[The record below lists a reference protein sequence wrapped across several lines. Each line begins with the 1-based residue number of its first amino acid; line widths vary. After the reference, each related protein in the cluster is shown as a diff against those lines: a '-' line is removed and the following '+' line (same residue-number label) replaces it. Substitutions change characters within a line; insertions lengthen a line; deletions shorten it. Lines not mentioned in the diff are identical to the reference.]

1 MRGWYKLEPEQARRI
16 LSAWNATDY
25 WRLNKAAVIATLDQ
39 AESIKLIDDY
49 INTADDIERRYYASL
64 LGNVITRLIPAKYS
78 YNEFKAAGING
89 FIECKNTIIK
99 NVRHKKED
107 IKPYGN
113 TGKTFS
119 LAKRLT
125 DVDEALRFVL
135 LLFQTGFPLQ
145 YKGHQ
150 IVTNDEW
157 YDVFKRTFFYI
168 PYHNT
173 TQTNI
178 YIGTSLLTQGESV
191 TIVKHLILSLSP

>member
-1 MRGWYKLEPEQARRI
+1 MNRNSQIIRTSWLGIVANVFLAGF
-16 LSAWNATDY
+16 
-25 WRLNKAAVIATLDQ
+25 KAAAIATLDQ
-39 AESIKLIDDY
+39 AESTKLIDEY

-89 FIECKNTIIK
+89 FIECKNAIIK

-113 TGKTFS
+113 TGRTFS

-150 IVTNDEW
+150 IVTNDG
-157 YDVFKRTFFYI
+157 KLSI
-168 PYHNT
+168 L
-173 TQTNI
+173 
-178 YIGTSLLTQGESV
+178 TSCV
-191 TIVKHLILSLSP
+191 